1 MLWRLCDILSVL
13 SLNFVLALLVFGRIG
28 VMRQHYFVFLKHSV
42 TEVLTM
48 DDVQRWMAGFCVFMR
63 LLVRMI
69 FVHMT
74 LVKSE
79 GDLKMS
85 IPHMHYL
92 IQHLM
97 PEMGESTCVM
107 RRK

>member
-1 MLWRLCDILSVL
+1 
-13 SLNFVLALLVFGRIG
+13 
-28 VMRQHYFVFLKHSV
+28 MRQHYFVFLKHSV

-74 LVKSE
+74 WVKSE
-79 GDLKMS
+79 GDLK
-85 IPHMHYL
+85 
-92 IQHLM
+92 
-97 PEMGESTCVM
+97 
-107 RRK
+107 